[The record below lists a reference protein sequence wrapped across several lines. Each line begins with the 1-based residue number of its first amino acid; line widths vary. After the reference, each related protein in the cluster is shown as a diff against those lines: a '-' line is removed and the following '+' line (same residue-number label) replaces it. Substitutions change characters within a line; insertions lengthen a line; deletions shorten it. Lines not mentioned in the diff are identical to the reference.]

1 VLTGVVVLID
11 TWLNTAAGS
20 WTWR

>member
-11 TWLNTAAGS
+11 TWMNTAAGS